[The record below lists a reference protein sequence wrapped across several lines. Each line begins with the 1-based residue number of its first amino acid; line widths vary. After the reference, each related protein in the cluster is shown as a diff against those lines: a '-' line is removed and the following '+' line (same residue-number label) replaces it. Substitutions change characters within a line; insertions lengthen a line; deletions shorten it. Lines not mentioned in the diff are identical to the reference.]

1 MLIITPDYEE
11 NEADALIDNVK
22 GIIEGGGNLIHLDV
36 WGKRRLAY
44 PIQKRSEGYYAVYVF
59 ECEPSF
65 VAQVNQALRVIEAIL
80 RHMIVLYEDD
90 IEKLKTSQEEAA
102 ASESTNVD
110 TVIDTPESGEEAS
123 ESGEEASESGEEAPE
138 SGEEAPESGVD
149 TSESGVDTSESGE
162 DSSDTEEDIE
172 PAEENTAE
180 SV

>member
-11 NEADALIDNVK
+11 NEAEALIDNVK

-59 ECEPSF
+59 ECDPNF

-90 IEKLKTSQEEAA
+90 IEKLKTAQDEETTP
-102 ASESTNVD
+102 ETTDDDIPENKTD
-110 TVIDTPESGEEAS
+110 DDTPEETTDSVE
-123 ESGEEASESGEEAPE
+123 
-138 SGEEAPESGVD
+138 D
-149 TSESGVDTSESGE
+149 TTEPDEGPTSVEN
-162 DSSDTEEDIE
+162 
-172 PAEENTAE
+172 NTAE
-180 SV
+180 SD